1 MGKGDGRKEMDEVK
15 MLVSGFVVKDNRRIV
30 RVSFLRGKAYAEG
43 LMPDGKIEKSK
54 GFGDE
59 EIRKL
64 ENFLRVHKEEILA
77 EAKKVN
83 PIRSWMRE

>member
-1 MGKGDGRKEMDEVK
+1 MDEVK
-15 MLVSGFVVKDNRRIV
+15 MLVSGYVVKDKRRIV
-30 RVSFLRGKAYAEG
+30 RVSFLRGDEYAEG
-43 LMPDGKIEKSK
+43 ILPDGKIDKSK
-54 GFGDE
+54 GFSEE

-64 ENFLRVHKEEILA
+64 ENFLRVNKEEILG